1 MSNLRIL
8 HATSPI
14 APLMQ
19 NDIVFLRLDTPR
31 RAKKTSLEVIQSPY
45 DCFGGEMTSQIDELV
60 RMRDIETLY
69 ELMTEDDEWMTQL
82 DAAEGLVKL
91 GDRRGYE
98 FLLSATLSD
107 DDSILEVAQEI
118 TDSPEFSRMK
128 MEVEAEQERMHRVR
142 LDSAKKRLQAGG
154 KVFRY
159 KMVYLPAGA
168 LMVDDPLSKG
178 FDIPALE
185 EHGLEGWEVVHML
198 PSRRAL
204 LVGSID
210 DHFTGAYFLLK
221 KEFLPNESP
230 DLDSP

>member
-1 MSNLRIL
+1 
-8 HATSPI
+8 
-14 APLMQ
+14 
-19 NDIVFLRLDTPR
+19 
-31 RAKKTSLEVIQSPY
+31 
-45 DCFGGEMTSQIDELV
+45 MTSQIDELV
-60 RMRDIETLY
+60 RMRDVESLY
-69 ELMTEDDEWMTQL
+69 ELMTEDDEWITQL

-107 DDSILEVAQEI
+107 DDAILEVAQEI
-118 TDSPEFSRMK
+118 VESPEFTRMK
-128 MEVEAEQERMHRVR
+128 REFEAEQEHLHRAR

-168 LMVDDPLSKG
+168 LMGDDPLSKG
-178 FDIPALE
+178 FNVPALE
-185 EHGLEGWEVVHML
+185 EQGLDGWEVVHML

-221 KEFLPNESP
+221 KEFLPGEGL
-230 DLDSP
+230 DLDNT

>member
-1 MSNLRIL
+1 M
-8 HATSPI
+8 A
-14 APLMQ
+14 
-19 NDIVFLRLDTPR
+19 
-31 RAKKTSLEVIQSPY
+31 
-45 DCFGGEMTSQIDELV
+45 SQIDELV
-60 RMRDIETLY
+60 RMRDAETLY
-69 ELMTEDDEWMTQL
+69 ELMTEDDEWITQL

-98 FLLSATLSD
+98 FLLSATMSD
-107 DDSILEVAQEI
+107 DESILEVAQEI
-118 TDSPEFSRMK
+118 VDSPEFSK
-128 MEVEAEQERMHRVR
+128 MRSEIEAERERNHRVR
-142 LDSAKKRLQAGG
+142 IESAKKRLQSGG

-168 LMVDDPLSKG
+168 LMGDDPLSKG
-178 FDIPALE
+178 FSVPALE

-221 KEFLPNESP
+221 KEFLSGEGAELDNE
-230 DLDSP
+230 